1 MVALVLDLVTGDL
14 MEVTNEG
21 IYLSNGGEVEDLQ
34 NWLEVLLH
42 VVVKED
48 LEVHWVE
55 EGLGAR
61 IQ

>member
-1 MVALVLDLVTGDL
+1 MVTLVLNLVTGDL

-21 IYLSNGGEVEDLQ
+21 IYLSDGGEVEDFQ
-34 NWLEVLLH
+34 NWLEVLFH

-55 EGLGAR
+55 ERLGVR